1 MKQSIMSKPL
11 FDDFPKSAADWE
23 RVIAAAPEKHRP
35 STAEGLAQM
44 KRSVAVYEGGPLA
57 VREALAK
64 RKRGLGRKPSKKQVT
79 LRLEPTILARWK
91 ASGSGWQTRIA
102 QVLTQYAP

>member
-1 MKQSIMSKPL
+1 LQS
-11 FDDFPKSAADWE
+11 F
-23 RVIAAAPEKHRP
+23 
-35 STAEGLAQM
+35 TAEELIQM
-44 KRSVAVYEGGPLA
+44 QNSVVVYEGGPLA

-64 RKRGLGRKPSKKQVT
+64 RKRGPGKKPSKKQVT
-79 LRLEPTILARWK
+79 LRLEPTVLARWK